1 MKKILFVLMVCF
13 MVFAVTACS
22 ISGGSIKYNKVYS
35 EVFGFSDEAKSISQ
49 NPPENNIYIF
59 NTEKKWLDFTHTH
72 LNNLK
77 ISPVDFNNYKLLY
90 LQVDW
95 PEPLSGSSYS
105 VRSIEV
111 TNNNLN
117 VYVKRENNF
126 INVSTEK
133 GIFFKYIIILTIDK
147 NSVPESAVPNLVV
160 DN

>member
-1 MKKILFVLMVCF
+1 
-13 MVFAVTACS
+13 VFAVTASS
-22 ISGGSIKYNKVYS
+22 ISGGLIKYNKVYS
-35 EVFGFSDEAKSISQ
+35 EVFGFSAEAKSISQ

-59 NTEKKWLDFTHTH
+59 NTEKQWLDFSQTH

-77 ISPVDFNNYKLLY
+77 ISPIDFNNYKLLY

-117 VYVKRENNF
+117 VYIKRENTK
-126 INVSTEK
+126 INVSAKK

-147 NSVPESAVPNLVV
+147 NSVPENAVSNLIVE
-160 DN
+160 N